1 MFKVYIK
8 FLISIF
14 LKSVLYVSLITISL
28 AFILNLISELDF
40 FKQLEVNLY
49 FPLLLSVLNSPD
61 LVFEMFPFIFLIA
74 TQLFFIKLFENKEIE
89 VFKYSGLKNTSILGI
104 LATISFITS
113 LLIVILFY
121 NFASS
126 LKSIYLELKSP
137 YTKDGKYLAV
147 ITKNGLWIKDKINNK
162 ILMINSS
169 GFENKF
175 LIGTF
180 ITEFDNDFNV
190 IRNIQSNK
198 IDISENEW
206 VIYDAKIFKRN
217 QYEIVKK
224 LNFQSNFNLER
235 IQTLYSTLSALNIFE
250 LNELRN
256 NYKKLNYSVTE
267 IDLQILKLLSY
278 PIYLLLISIFAS
290 LIMLNIKHI
299 SSTTYKISLG
309 LFFSVI
315 IYYLNNFSQVLGS
328 TEKIP
333 LVISIF
339 VPLIIIFI
347 INSIMII
354 RINEK

>member
-169 GFENKF
+169 RFENKF

-190 IRNIQSNK
+190 VRNIQSNK

>member
-8 FLISIF
+8 FLILIF

-40 FKQLEVNLY
+40 FKQLEVNVY

-74 TQLFFIKLFENKEIE
+74 TQIFFIKLFENKEIE

-104 LATISFITS
+104 LATTSFVTS

-121 NFASS
+121 NFSSS

-147 ITKNGLWIKDKINNK
+147 ITKNGLWIKDKIKNK

-169 GFENKF
+169 RFEDKF

-180 ITEFDNDFNV
+180 ITEFDNDYNV
-190 IRNIQSNK
+190 VRNIQSNK
-198 IDISENEW
+198 IDISENNW
-206 VIYDAKIFKRN
+206 VIYDAKIFKKN

-256 NYKKLNYSVTE
+256 NYSKLNYSVTE

-278 PIYLLLISIFAS
+278 PVYLLLISIFAS

-333 LVISIF
+333 LIISVF

-347 INSIMII
+347 INSTMIY

>member
-169 GFENKF
+169 RFENKF

-256 NYKKLNYSVTE
+256 NYSKLNYSVTE

-278 PIYLLLISIFAS
+278 PVYLLLISIFAS